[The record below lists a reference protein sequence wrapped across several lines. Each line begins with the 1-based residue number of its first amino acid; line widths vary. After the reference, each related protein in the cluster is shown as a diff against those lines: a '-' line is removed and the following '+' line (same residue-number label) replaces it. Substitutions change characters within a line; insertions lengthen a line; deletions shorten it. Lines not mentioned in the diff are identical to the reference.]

1 MRLKALGSVR
11 WSTSATRAPARP
23 SMIAAVQPARLAP
36 TMTASHSAA
45 PPPLP
50 LVPLTLL
57 IVTSCGRLIDLPG
70 QDRARS
76 LSSVRAV
83 TIVRPV
89 VRVVLYTSHY
99 ECQPL
104 LEDFPR
110 PLSRPSRRR

>member
-1 MRLKALGSVR
+1 MRLNALGSVR

-36 TMTASHSAA
+36 TTTASHSAA

-50 LVPLTLL
+50 LMPLTSL
-57 IVTSCGRLIDLPG
+57 IVTSCGRLIDLPPE
-70 QDRARS
+70 RARS
-76 LSSVRAV
+76 LSCVTAV
-83 TIVRPV
+83 TIVRLV

-104 LEDFPR
+104 LEDPSR
-110 PLSRPSRRR
+110 PLARPRRRG